1 MVVVAV
7 VVVVVAAV
15 VAVAALVVGNPA
27 VPEVDNLA
35 GVGTPVVVADNLAVV
50 AFVDTAAALEPFV
63 DTAAAAA
70 LEQLLAADTHTSIKE
85 QNLSLSTSKSI
96 KDYSQCSR

>member
-7 VVVVVAAV
+7 VVAVVAAA

-35 GVGTPVVVADNLAVV
+35 GVGSPVVVADNLAVV
-50 AFVDTAAALEPFV
+50 AFVDTAAAAALEPFV
-63 DTAAAAA
+63 DTAAAAAA
-70 LEQLLAADTHTSIKE
+70 LEQLLAADTHTSLQTLGTK
-85 QNLSLSTSKSI
+85 
-96 KDYSQCSR
+96 

>member
-35 GVGTPVVVADNLAVV
+35 GVGSPVVVADNLAVV
-50 AFVDTAAALEPFV
+50 AFVDTAAAALEPFV
-63 DTAAAAA
+63 DTAAA
-70 LEQLLAADTHTSIKE
+70 LEQLLAADTHTSLQTLGTK
-85 QNLSLSTSKSI
+85 
-96 KDYSQCSR
+96 

>member
-7 VVVVVAAV
+7 VVVVAAAA
-15 VAVAALVVGNPA
+15 AVAALVVGNPA
-27 VPEVDNLA
+27 VPEVDNPV
-35 GVGTPVVVADNLAVV
+35 GVGSPVVVADNLAVV

-70 LEQLLAADTHTSIKE
+70 LEQLLAADTHTSLQTLGTK
-85 QNLSLSTSKSI
+85 
-96 KDYSQCSR
+96 

>member
-7 VVVVVAAV
+7 VVVAAAAA

-35 GVGTPVVVADNLAVV
+35 GVGSPVVVADNLAVV
-50 AFVDTAAALEPFV
+50 AFVDTAAAALEPFV

-70 LEQLLAADTHTSIKE
+70 LEQLLAADTHTSLQTLGTK
-85 QNLSLSTSKSI
+85 
-96 KDYSQCSR
+96 